1 MEIAGL
7 IIFIS
12 LGVVV
17 IVLGFI
23 GCFVP
28 VLPGPIVSY
37 LALIFLSI
45 PKKWEVFSPTFLII
59 IGVATIAATVLD
71 YILPV
76 VTSKKKGATKGG
88 IWGSILGMIAGI
100 FFFPPFG
107 MLIGAFAGAVIG
119 ELIFNKD
126 RKNALKAGWGVF
138 LGTVLSIFIKLG
150 VSGVI
155 AFYFFRGIFR

>member
-1 MEIAGL
+1 MELAVF
-7 IIFIS
+7 IIFVS

-17 IVLGFI
+17 LALGFI

-45 PKKWEVFSPTFLII
+45 PKKWEVFTPAFLVIMGCVT
-59 IGVATIAATVLD
+59 IGATVID
-71 YILPV
+71 YILPI
-76 VTSKKKGATKGG
+76 VTSKKKGATKAG
-88 IWGSILGMIAGI
+88 IWGSILGMVAGI

-126 RKNALKAGWGVF
+126 RKNALRAGWGIFV
-138 LGTVLSIFIKLG
+138 GTILSIFIKLG

>member
-1 MEIAGL
+1 MVA
-7 IIFIS
+7 
-12 LGVVV
+12 V
-17 IVLGFI
+17 VLGLI

-28 VLPGPIVSY
+28 ILPGPIVSY

-45 PKKWEVFSPTFLII
+45 AKRWKAFTPLFLVIVGII
-59 IGVATIAATVLD
+59 TIVATVID

-76 VTSKKKGATKGG
+76 VTSKKKGATKAG

-107 MLIGAFAGAVIG
+107 MLIGAFAGAVVG

-126 RKNALKAGWGVF
+126 RKNALRAGWGVF
-138 LGTVLSIFIKLG
+138 LGTIVSIFIKLG

-155 AFYFFRGIFR
+155 TFYFFRGIFR

>member
-1 MEIAGL
+1 MELAVF

-45 PKKWEVFSPTFLII
+45 PKKWEVFTPAFLVIMGCVT
-59 IGVATIAATVLD
+59 IGATVID
-71 YILPV
+71 YILPI
-76 VTSKKKGATKGG
+76 VTSKKKGATKAG
-88 IWGSILGMIAGI
+88 IWGSILGMVAGI

-126 RKNALKAGWGVF
+126 RKNALRAGWGIFV
-138 LGTVLSIFIKLG
+138 GTILSIFIKLG

>member
-1 MEIAGL
+1 MELAVF
-7 IIFIS
+7 IIFVS

-17 IVLGFI
+17 LVLGFI

-45 PKKWEVFSPTFLII
+45 PKKWEVFTPAFLVIM
-59 IGVATIAATVLD
+59 GCVTVGATVID
-71 YILPV
+71 YILPI
-76 VTSKKKGATKGG
+76 VTSKKKGATKAG
-88 IWGSILGMIAGI
+88 IWGSVLGMVAGI

-126 RKNALKAGWGVF
+126 RRNALRAGWGIFV
-138 LGTVLSIFIKLG
+138 GTILSIFIKLG

-155 AFYFFRGIFR
+155 ALYFFRGIFR